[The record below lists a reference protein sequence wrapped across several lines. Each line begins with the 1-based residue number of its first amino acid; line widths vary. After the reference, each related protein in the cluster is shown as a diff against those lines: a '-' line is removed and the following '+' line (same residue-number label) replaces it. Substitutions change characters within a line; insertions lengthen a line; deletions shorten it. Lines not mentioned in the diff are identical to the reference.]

1 MSDHDIEGCHHVLD
15 EWESYEPQAS
25 PTIHGLRATV
35 VLMEGDVIKSKLM
48 MEEALASLEGTTLS
62 SESADT
68 IRGFYT
74 QALHFAS
81 YDEDL
86 ELVSYL
92 GGSSAMVVLCKG
104 KQPKGVKV
112 KYWFGIAQIV
122 AAVVVAPFNPPA
134 AGALALSGL
143 NTTIQAAGD
152 AMDNKEEWERNLNDR
167 QHMGPDSM
175 PPVQRSSLMPSI
187 PFNRIVLVQNE
198 NKEYHKHAA

>member
-1 MSDHDIEGCHHVLD
+1 MQHTS
-15 EWESYEPQAS
+15 
-25 PTIHGLRATV
+25 
-35 VLMEGDVIKSKLM
+35 
-48 MEEALASLEGTTLS
+48 
-62 SESADT
+62 
-68 IRGFYT
+68 

-86 ELVSYL
+86 ELVSSRE
-92 GGSSAMVVLCKG
+92 GSSPMIMLCGG

-143 NTTIQAAGD
+143 NNTIQAAGD

-175 PPVQRSSLMPSI
+175 PPAQRSSLIPSV
-187 PFNRIVLVQNE
+187 PFNRIVLVQNQ
-198 NKEYHKHAA
+198 NKDYRKHAV